1 MERIE
6 RIAEIIKEK
15 GVNAQVV
22 RVRKGDEV
30 KIGITLGDGQVRL
43 NVYPEL
49 ECVTDEE
56 AAEQVIRIY
65 EEQKAK
71 DIQFD
76 IEKFMDY
83 EQMKSSLII
92 CLRQPTSEECT
103 DIKRAWFDMEVYVR
117 VLIETSLEDM
127 TTVTV
132 RPEHIKMWGISEDE
146 LFNIAI
152 ENTKHRTYIR
162 TMKEIV
168 LERAPKEEREF
179 LEACIGPMPD
189 NNYVVSNREMQYGA
203 SAFLDIETIEA
214 IADKHESDVYIIPS
228 SIHEILLYVDD
239 GVMTIDD
246 INEMVRS
253 TNESCVEPNERL
265 SNHAYKYH
273 RASGM
278 IY

>member
-15 GVNAQVV
+15 GINAKVLG
-22 RVRKGDEV
+22 VRKGDEV
-30 KIGITLGDGQVRL
+30 KIGISMGDGQIRPTI
-43 NVYPEL
+43 YPQL
-49 ECVTDEE
+49 EGVTDEE

-65 EEQKAK
+65 ESQKAME
-71 DIQFD
+71 I
-76 IEKFMDY
+76 KFNVDKFTNW
-83 EQMKSSLII
+83 EQVKENLII

-103 DIKRAWFDMEVYVR
+103 DIKRAWFDMEMYVR
-117 VLIETSLEDM
+117 ALVETTLEDM

-132 RPEHIKMWGISEDE
+132 RPEHMKMWEVSEDE

-152 ENTKHRTYIR
+152 ENTKHRTIIK
-162 TMKEIV
+162 TMKQAM

-189 NNYVVSNREMQYGA
+189 NNYIVSNREMQYGA
-203 SAFLDIETIEA
+203 SAFLDIETIKA
-214 IADKHESDVYIIPS
+214 IAEKHESDVYIIPS
-228 SIHEILLYVDD
+228 SIHEILLYVDNV
-239 GVMTIDD
+239 GMTIDD

-253 TNESCVEPNERL
+253 TNESCVEPSERL

-273 RASGM
+273 RASRM

>member
-30 KIGITLGDGQVRL
+30 KIGISMGDGQIRPTI
-43 NVYPEL
+43 YPQL
-49 ECVTDEE
+49 EGVTDEE

-103 DIKRAWFDMEVYVR
+103 DIKRAWFDMEMYVSA
-117 VLIETSLEDM
+117 IIDINSEEMS
-127 TTVTV
+127 TVTV
-132 RPEHIKMWGISEDE
+132 RPEHIKMWEISEDE
-146 LFNIAI
+146 LFNTAI

-162 TMKEIV
+162 PLKEVV

-179 LEACIGPMPD
+179 IEACMGLD
-189 NNYVVSNREMQYGA
+189 NNYIVSNREMQYGA

-214 IADKHESDVYIIPS
+214 IAEKHESDVYIIPS
-228 SIHEILLYVDD
+228 SIHEILLCVDD

-253 TNESCVEPNERL
+253 TNESCVEPSERL

-273 RASGM
+273 RASGL

>member
-30 KIGITLGDGQVRL
+30 KIGITLGDGQVRP

-49 ECVTDEE
+49 DEVTDEE

-103 DIKRAWFDMEVYVR
+103 DIKRAWFDMEMYIR
-117 VLIETSLEDM
+117 AIIDINSEEMS
-127 TTVTV
+127 TVTV
-132 RPEHIKMWGISEDE
+132 RPEHIKMWEISEDE

-162 TMKEIV
+162 PLKEVV

-179 LEACIGPMPD
+179 IEACMGLD
-189 NNYVVSNREMQYGA
+189 NNYIVSNREMQYGA

-214 IADKHESDVYIIPS
+214 IAEKHESDVYIIPS
-228 SIHEILLYVDD
+228 SIHEILLYVDNV
-239 GVMTIDD
+239 GMTIDD

-273 RASGM
+273 RATRM

>member
-30 KIGITLGDGQVRL
+30 KIGISMGDGQIRPTI
-43 NVYPEL
+43 YPQL
-49 ECVTDEE
+49 EGVTDEE

-76 IEKFMDY
+76 VEKFMDY

-103 DIKRAWFDMEVYVR
+103 DIKRAWFDMEMYIR
-117 VLIETSLEDM
+117 AITDINLEEM
-127 TTVTV
+127 STVTL
-132 RPEHIKMWGISEDE
+132 RPEHMKMWEVSEDE
-146 LFNIAI
+146 LFNTAI

-162 TMKEIV
+162 PLKEV
-168 LERAPKEEREF
+168 MLERAPKEEREF
-179 LEACIGPMPD
+179 IEACIGTIPD
-189 NNYVVSNREMQYGA
+189 DNYIVSNREMQYGA
-203 SAFLDIETIEA
+203 SAFLDIETIKA

-228 SIHEILLYVDD
+228 SVHEILLYVDNA
-239 GVMTIDD
+239 GMTLED